1 MQTGQ
6 ANKAHLAV
14 TEPPAHPLKNG
25 PFSRF
30 FDLLQAA
37 RPARWSATWWLLL
50 TVASASWAAKT
61 PAAAPSTPLARCS
74 WDSPGTNPYGGTLA
88 AAVDRYTDIPEPTRA
103 VLKARMASQRYDDI
117 AVIGRSHITGTAA
130 YGPELRDMH
139 FGNGRFGNGRLCR
152 TVTRQRWAAGA
163 EERGLVYC
171 EAGHCIIVPTVC
183 RNVSRITRLA
193 PAAAAAPAVAQ
204 SDPQGELLMDPTGA
218 GNPGGAVPGAATAPG
233 SFAQGAGGGLD
244 GGSLGNVP
252 SNGPSVS
259 GGNLIGPNLGG
270 LGVPFLPPGSVS
282 VVPEVPTVPTVPTL
296 PNTPP
301 LPPVPEPETWAMLLL
316 GLLTVGV
323 AARRRAAVCDV
334 V

>member
-1 MQTGQ
+1 MSMLVS
-6 ANKAHLAV
+6 LA
-14 TEPPAHPLKNG
+14 L
-25 PFSRF
+25 
-30 FDLLQAA
+30 AA
-37 RPARWSATWWLLL
+37 SGATLP
-50 TVASASWAAKT
+50 T
-61 PAAAPSTPLARCS
+61 CS
-74 WDSPGTNPYGGTLA
+74 WDQPGVNPFMGDVV
-88 AAVDRYTDIPEPTRA
+88 AAVDRYTDIPEAARTR
-103 VLKARMASQRYDDI
+103 LKARMATRDYDEI
-117 AVIGRSHITGTAA
+117 VSIGRDAIVGKAQYSSEIRQM
-130 YGPELRDMH
+130 Y
-139 FGNGRFGNGRLCR
+139 FGANSMCN
-152 TVTRQRWAAGA
+152 TVTRAKWTQKMQ
-163 EERGLVYC
+163 ERGLVYC
-171 EAGHCIIVPTVC
+171 EGTQCIIVPTVC

-316 GLLTVGV
+316 GLLTLGV
-323 AARRRAAVCDV
+323 AARRRAAVSDV

>member
-1 MQTGQ
+1 MLVS
-6 ANKAHLAV
+6 LA
-14 TEPPAHPLKNG
+14 L
-25 PFSRF
+25 
-30 FDLLQAA
+30 AA
-37 RPARWSATWWLLL
+37 SGATL
-50 TVASASWAAKT
+50 
-61 PAAAPSTPLARCS
+61 PICS
-74 WDSPGTNPYGGTLA
+74 WDQPGVNPFMGDVV
-88 AAVDRYTDIPEPTRA
+88 AAVDRYTDIPEAARTR
-103 VLKARMASQRYDDI
+103 LKARMATRDYDEI
-117 AVIGRSHITGTAA
+117 VSIGRDAIVGKAQYSSEIRQM
-130 YGPELRDMH
+130 Y
-139 FGNGRFGNGRLCR
+139 FGANSMCN
-152 TVTRQRWAAGA
+152 TVTRAKWTQKMQ
-163 EERGLVYC
+163 ERGLVYC
-171 EAGHCIIVPTVC
+171 EGTQCIIVPTVC

-259 GGNLIGPNLGG
+259 GGNLIGPNLAG

-323 AARRRAAVCDV
+323 AARRRAAVSDV
-334 V
+334 G

>member
-1 MQTGQ
+1 MSMLVS
-6 ANKAHLAV
+6 LA
-14 TEPPAHPLKNG
+14 L
-25 PFSRF
+25 
-30 FDLLQAA
+30 AA
-37 RPARWSATWWLLL
+37 SGATLP
-50 TVASASWAAKT
+50 T
-61 PAAAPSTPLARCS
+61 CS
-74 WDSPGTNPYGGTLA
+74 WDQPGVNPFMGDVV
-88 AAVDRYTDIPEPTRA
+88 AAVDRYTDIPEAARTR
-103 VLKARMASQRYDDI
+103 LKARMATRGYDEI
-117 AVIGRSHITGTAA
+117 VSIGRDAIVGKAQYSSEIRQM
-130 YGPELRDMH
+130 Y
-139 FGNGRFGNGRLCR
+139 FGANSMCN
-152 TVTRQRWAAGA
+152 TVTRAKWTQKMQ
-163 EERGLVYC
+163 ERGLVYC
-171 EAGHCIIVPTVC
+171 EGTQCIIVPTVC

-259 GGNLIGPNLGG
+259 GGNLIGPNLAG

-316 GLLTVGV
+316 GLLTLGV
-323 AARRRAAVCDV
+323 AARRRAAVSDV
-334 V
+334 VQTSFFR

>member
-1 MQTGQ
+1 MSMLVS
-6 ANKAHLAV
+6 LA
-14 TEPPAHPLKNG
+14 L
-25 PFSRF
+25 
-30 FDLLQAA
+30 AA
-37 RPARWSATWWLLL
+37 SGATLP
-50 TVASASWAAKT
+50 T
-61 PAAAPSTPLARCS
+61 CS
-74 WDSPGTNPYGGTLA
+74 WDQPGVNPFMGDVV
-88 AAVDRYTDIPEPTRA
+88 AAVDRYTDIPEAARTR
-103 VLKARMASQRYDDI
+103 LKARMATRDYDEI
-117 AVIGRSHITGTAA
+117 VSIGRDAIVGKAQYSSEIRQM
-130 YGPELRDMH
+130 Y
-139 FGNGRFGNGRLCR
+139 FGANSMCN
-152 TVTRQRWAAGA
+152 TVTRAKWTQKMQ
-163 EERGLVYC
+163 ERGLVYC
-171 EAGHCIIVPTVC
+171 EGTQCIIVPTVC

-323 AARRRAAVCDV
+323 AARRRAAVSDV
-334 V
+334 G

>member
-1 MQTGQ
+1 MLVS
-6 ANKAHLAV
+6 LA
-14 TEPPAHPLKNG
+14 L
-25 PFSRF
+25 
-30 FDLLQAA
+30 AA
-37 RPARWSATWWLLL
+37 SGATLP
-50 TVASASWAAKT
+50 T
-61 PAAAPSTPLARCS
+61 CS
-74 WDSPGTNPYGGTLA
+74 WDQPGVNPFMGDVV
-88 AAVDRYTDIPEPTRA
+88 AAVDRYTDIPEAARTR
-103 VLKARMASQRYDDI
+103 LKARMATRDYDEI
-117 AVIGRSHITGTAA
+117 VSIGRDAIVGKAQYSSEIRQM
-130 YGPELRDMH
+130 Y
-139 FGNGRFGNGRLCR
+139 FGANSMCN
-152 TVTRQRWAAGA
+152 TVTRAKWTPKMQ
-163 EERGLVYC
+163 ERGLVYC
-171 EAGHCIIVPTVC
+171 EGTQCIIVPTVC

-259 GGNLIGPNLGG
+259 GGNLIGPNLAG

-316 GLLTVGV
+316 GLLTLGV
-323 AARRRAAVCDV
+323 AARRRSAVSDV